1 MPTFGRPTMP
11 VFRLML
17 MTEVLYPR
25 CTPGEKGHDLGLAGA
40 VLCRRLALPP
50 NDEKLQLAA
59 SVKLAPLHPASSAA
73 ILATLRDRR

>member
-1 MPTFGRPTMP
+1 MP

-40 VLCRRLALPP
+40 VLCRRLGLLP
-50 NDEKLQLAA
+50 NDE
-59 SVKLAPLHPASSAA
+59 
-73 ILATLRDRR
+73 